1 MDHLRP
7 ATSASVTI
15 RLARTSEL
23 RAIAAIERESAQRF
37 LETHEAWIAQDP
49 PAPEGLLAERLE
61 AGGLWVATLPDDRP
75 VAAIRFRPLEAVLY
89 IEQLDVL
96 PEFSGRRLGAGLLDK
111 AGSLA
116 GAAGLEALVLST
128 FRDIPWNAL
137 WYSRIGFEV
146 IEVLPAALD
155 DIRRK
160 NLARGLDESRRV
172 FMRREVNHPLAGRA
186 DRTGQSPP
194 DW

>member
-15 RLARTSEL
+15 RLARASEL

-49 PAPEGLLAERLE
+49 PAPEELLAERLE

-128 FRDIPWNAL
+128 FRDIPWNAP

-155 DIRRK
+155 DIRRE

-172 FMRREVNHPLAGRA
+172 FMRREVNHPLEGRA
-186 DRTGQSPP
+186 DRTGQRPP
-194 DW
+194 NW